1 MNAKSV
7 NKTFKEKSSQDP
19 HMTTDARARN
29 PQNSKSGHDKSRW
42 WKWRWGNTALA
53 TFYPGGIARKCGV
66 RERIQLPPVVG
77 ALMAAVLDG
86 EAAPGEEGR
95 RWMLFEVEKERMGG
109 LRRVMVIWPG

>member
-7 NKTFKEKSSQDP
+7 NKTFKEKFSQDP
-19 HMTTDARARN
+19 HMTTDPHARN
-29 PQNSKSGHDKSRW
+29 PQNSKCGQDKSRRR
-42 WKWRWGNTALA
+42 KWRWENAEALA

-95 RWMLFEVEKERMGG
+95 W
-109 LRRVMVIWPG
+109 RVDDGCYLKWKRSGWEGFAA